1 MLSRNGRGFAAVVFG
16 PAARVLVRLGV
27 SPDVVT
33 VSGTAAVTAAAL
45 TLLPADHLAVG
56 ALVLGALVVADNLD
70 GQMARMSNRVSRWG
84 AFLDSTMD
92 RIADAAI
99 FCGVL
104 LWALRHLDGALGAWT
119 AGLALACLV
128 LGGVV
133 PYAKAR
139 AEGLGMTADVGLA
152 ERADRLLVVLVATL
166 LVGLGLPA
174 AVLTAALGLLAVAS
188 AVTVVQRMRTV
199 YVQARDDGAAPGLDG
214 VGGALDGFDPAGG
227 GADPAGDSRAPG
239 RREPDGAG
247 STNGAAGG
255 AAS

>member
-33 VSGTAAVTAAAL
+33 VGGTAAVTVAAL
-45 TLLPADHLAVG
+45 TLLPTGHLAVG
-56 ALVLGALVVADNLD
+56 ALVLGAVAVADNLD
-70 GQMARMSNRVSRWG
+70 GQMARMTGRVSRWG

-92 RIADAAI
+92 RVADAAI
-99 FCGVL
+99 FSGVL

-174 AVLTAALGLLAVAS
+174 AVLTAALGLLAAAS

-199 YVQARDDGAAPGLDG
+199 YVQARGDG
-214 VGGALDGFDPAGG
+214 VAGADADADGGAPAER
-227 GADPAGDSRAPG
+227 P
-239 RREPDGAG
+239 EPDGAG
-247 STNGAAGG
+247 SANGPAGG

>member
-99 FCGVL
+99 FSGVL

-119 AGLALACLV
+119 VGLALACLV

-139 AEGLGMTADVGLA
+139 AEGLGMTANVGLA
-152 ERADRLLVVLVATL
+152 ERADRLVVVLVATL

-174 AVLTAALGLLAVAS
+174 AVLTAALALHAVAS

-199 YVQARDDGAAPGLDG
+199 YVQARGDSVALAGDGDELGGDGGTPAERPAPDGAAR
-214 VGGALDGFDPAGG
+214 PA
-227 GADPAGDSRAPG
+227 
-239 RREPDGAG
+239 PDGAA
-247 STNGAAGG
+247 STNGPAGG